1 MKPRDHTETFRDG
14 PVYTVAVNS
23 SDLDLGPE
31 YSFSA
36 AAGWL
41 YTDWSE
47 VCSTKLIFYND
58 KTDMKCDFFYVL
70 DIV

>member
-1 MKPRDHTETFRDG
+1 MRPQDHTDTFRDG
-14 PVYTVAVNS
+14 SLYTVAVNS
-23 SDLDLGPE
+23 TDVDLGPE

-47 VCSTKLIFYND
+47 VSKFQKRFESELT
-58 KTDMKCDFFYVL
+58 
-70 DIV
+70 